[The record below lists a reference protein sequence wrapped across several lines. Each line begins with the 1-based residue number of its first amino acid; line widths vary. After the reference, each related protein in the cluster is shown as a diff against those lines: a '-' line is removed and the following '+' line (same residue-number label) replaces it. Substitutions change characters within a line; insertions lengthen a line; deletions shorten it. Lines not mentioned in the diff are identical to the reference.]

1 MDDSADHVVG
11 QAAAAVLHELE
22 KRPGRRCPGCGRDI
36 PRNRSYCSNLCAQT
50 TRGRRVQTST
60 DLRRMVIE
68 YQTERQPARNAAIYL
83 IFQPKGK
90 VWQ

>member
-1 MDDSADHVVG
+1 MDTTDRAMG

-22 KRPGRRCPGCGRDI
+22 KRPGRRCPGCDRHI
-36 PRNRSYCSNLCAQT
+36 PRNRSYCSKFCEQT
-50 TRGRRVQTST
+50 TRGRRVQTFT

-83 IFQPKGK
+83 IFQPSGGE
-90 VWQ
+90 